1 MATPSLQG
9 SLESFKLPDVLTF
22 LNATRKSGTLVAES
36 DGHECQVFFDNGA
49 LVFARSNQESF
60 RLGAILLR
68 KKKISRA
75 QADEIERLM
84 AADGAR
90 FGQIAIQQ
98 GILTEDQLRDFLK
111 IQVSEILYDSFVR
124 KGGTF
129 RFADAMELPS
139 YAVTIAVD
147 LQNLIMEG
155 ARRIEEWEECVR
167 LLPDESVIFRVVA
180 NPDTEKITL
189 SLDEWKILF
198 LVNGSRTLAELVH
211 DADDDPLRVYRV
223 VYGLFANKLI
233 EPLTGP
239 PFVADDSG
247 THEAVTEQPATKAV
261 PALDETVRQAPANF
275 GAESTMRDIDENDDT
290 SLLVS
295 SEARLS
301 YKDVVPTTVAQL
313 VISGAETAGTVV
325 PLTESEYLIGR
336 QRDNDIQLADLG
348 ISGRHARIF
357 RGPEG
362 FVIEDLKSRNGTW
375 LNGVRV
381 FHALLQNGDQI
392 RIGATDLRYQILYDG
407 AKALAPSAVTE

>member
-1 MATPSLQG
+1 MTTPSLQG

-22 LNATRKSGTLVAES
+22 LNTTRKSGTLTVES
-36 DGHECQVFFDNGA
+36 DAKQCDVFFDNGA

-60 RLGAILLR
+60 RLGAILMR
-68 KKKISRA
+68 KKKISRE
-75 QADEIERLM
+75 QADEIERRM
-84 AADGAR
+84 SEDGGR
-90 FGQIAIQQ
+90 FGQAAIQQ
-98 GILTEDQLRDFLK
+98 GLLTEEQLRDYLK
-111 IQVSEILYDSFVR
+111 IQVSEILYDCFVR
-124 KGGTF
+124 KSGTF
-129 RFADAMELPS
+129 SFTDEMELPS

-147 LQNLIMEG
+147 LPNLIMEG
-155 ARRIEEWEECVR
+155 ARRIEEWDECLR
-167 LLPDESVIFRVVA
+167 LLPDERVVFRVVA

-189 SLDEWKILF
+189 SLEEWKILF
-198 LVNGSRTLAELVH
+198 LINGSRSLAELAHEV
-211 DADDDPLRVYRV
+211 DDDPLRLYRV

-239 PFVADDSG
+239 PFVADDS
-247 THEAVTEQPATKAV
+247 ATSQTAK
-261 PALDETVRQAPANF
+261 PSMDETIRQQPANF
-275 GAESTMRDIDENDDT
+275 GAESTMRDMESENDDT

-301 YKDVVPTTVAQL
+301 YRDVVTATVAQL
-313 VISGAETAGTVV
+313 VISAGEGAGTVV

-375 LNGVRV
+375 LNSVRV
-381 FHALLQNGDQI
+381 FHALLQSGDQI
-392 RIGATDLRYQILYDG
+392 RLGATDFRYQILYEG
-407 AKALAPSAVTE
+407 PKTLAPAGSPGPGGSGGA